1 MYKSQELSLSK
12 VKDISKLYS
21 QPIEYPIFKK
31 PDNSINLNQLNYAK
45 SAKEIVTAVGTF
57 NPLDKNH
64 NFMQTWLVLL
74 HYGKSNFFTEKDY
87 IDMLFHI
94 LRGDWE
100 RG

>member
-1 MYKSQELSLSK
+1 MYKLQELSLSK
-12 VKDISKLYS
+12 AKKISELYS

-31 PDNSINLNQLNYAK
+31 PDNAINLNQLNYAK

-64 NFMQTWLVLL
+64 DSTQTWQVLL
-74 HYGKSNFFTEKDY
+74 HYGKSNFFMEKY
-87 IDMLFHI
+87 NIDMLFHI